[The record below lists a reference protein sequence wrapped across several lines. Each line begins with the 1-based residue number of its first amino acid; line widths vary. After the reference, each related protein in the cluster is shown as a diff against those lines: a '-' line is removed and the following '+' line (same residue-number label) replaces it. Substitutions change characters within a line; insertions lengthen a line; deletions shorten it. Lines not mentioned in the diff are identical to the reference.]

1 MLIIR
6 REQMDVFRAGAL
18 RGFEDEMVAHLAR
31 FSPALFAVAGEQQT
45 RKAVRLGME
54 RAGGYG
60 FDLRGPVR
68 LYLELMLLFGSAFD
82 TDPQY
87 PWAAE
92 ILTDQDTATQMQ
104 RAERL
109 YTATLE
115 YRRHVAGPDDVY
127 TLRALKRIQAF
138 ASQPLQVTRDDFT
151 AAMRRELVFLYP
163 EKAASVGDEGLSALI
178 RKGRDG
184 ARVQG
189 FTTSRGVAL
198 VILLMFTFGHGCGA
212 DPLYPWIAR
221 TLRDE
226 KLSDPEEK
234 SKRLEKRALT
244 WLEQVLINAG
254 QEIKT

>member
-6 REQMDVFRAGAL
+6 REQMEVFRAAAL
-18 RGFEDEMVAHLAR
+18 RGFEDEMVTHLAE
-31 FSPALFAVAGEQQT
+31 FSPALSKVAGEQQM

-54 RAGGYG
+54 RAGAYG
-60 FDLRGPVR
+60 LDLRGPVR

-92 ILTDQDTATQMQ
+92 ILNDRDTGPQMQ

-109 YTATLE
+109 HAATLE
-115 YRRHVAGPDDVY
+115 YRRKVAGPDDAY
-127 TLRALKRIQAF
+127 TLRALKNIRAF
-138 ASQPLQVTRDDFT
+138 ACQTLTFGREDLA

-163 EKAASVGDEGLSALI
+163 EKAAFVGDEGLSALI
-178 RKGRDG
+178 LKGRDG

-189 FTTSRGVAL
+189 FNTPRGMAL
-198 VILLMFTFGHGCGA
+198 VILLMFSFGHGCGA

-226 KLSDPEEK
+226 TLSDVEEK
-234 SKRLEKRALT
+234 AKRLEKKALI
-244 WLEQVLINAG
+244 WLDQVVLSAE
-254 QEIKT
+254 QEIKA